1 MNNKNYYFSNASVND
16 RINKEKININ
26 DDIIKDINS
35 IYNVCKHIAENKDS
49 REVNDLFV
57 EELSELIKAVMKLER
72 YNFCDNSLRCN
83 YHEIYDNIYEE
94 LADVIIMICQ
104 FIHKNKISHQNLLD
118 EISKKII
125 RYYETISDKK

>member
-16 RINKEKININ
+16 RINKEKINI
-26 DDIIKDINS
+26 KDQLVKDFNS
-35 IYNVCKHIAENKDS
+35 IQGVCEYIASNKHS
-49 REVNDLFV
+49 TEVNDLLV
-57 EELSELIKAVMKLER
+57 EELSELIKAVIKLER

>member
-16 RINKEKININ
+16 RINKEKINI
-26 DDIIKDINS
+26 KDQLVKDFNS
-35 IYNVCKHIAENKDS
+35 IQGVCENIADNKHS
-49 REVNDLFV
+49 TEVNDLLV

-72 YNFCDNSLRCN
+72 YNFCDNSLRCDE
-83 YHEIYDNIYEE
+83 YEIYDNIYEE

-125 RYYETISDKK
+125 RYYETISDK

>member
-1 MNNKNYYFSNASVND
+1 MNSE
-16 RINKEKININ
+16 INNV
-26 DDIIKDINS
+26 
-35 IYNVCKHIAENKDS
+35 YNVCKHIAYSKHS
-49 REVNDLFV
+49 TEVNDLLV

-94 LADVIIMICQ
+94 LADVIIMMIQ
-104 FIHKNKISHQNLLD
+104 FIYKNKIPHQDLLD
-118 EISKKII
+118 EISKKLI

>member
-1 MNNKNYYFSNASVND
+1 MNSELCN
-16 RINKEKININ
+16 
-26 DDIIKDINS
+26 
-35 IYNVCKHIAENKDS
+35 IYNVCKHIADNKHS
-49 REVNDLFV
+49 TEVNDLLV
-57 EELSELIKAVMKLER
+57 EELSELIKAVIKLER
-72 YNFCDNSLRCN
+72 YNFCDNALRCN
-83 YHEIYDNIYEE
+83 YHELYDNIYEE

>member
-1 MNNKNYYFSNASVND
+1 MNSEI
-16 RINKEKININ
+16 IN
-26 DDIIKDINS
+26 
-35 IYNVCKHIAENKDS
+35 IYNVCKHIADNKHS
-49 REVNDLFV
+49 TEVNDLLV
-57 EELSELIKAVMKLER
+57 EELSELIKAVIKLER
-72 YNFCDNSLRCN
+72 YNFCDNGLRCN

>member
-1 MNNKNYYFSNASVND
+1 MNNNDYKMVYDICKYIASN
-16 RINKEKININ
+16 
-26 DDIIKDINS
+26 
-35 IYNVCKHIAENKDS
+35 KHS
-49 REVNDLFV
+49 TEVNDLLV

-72 YNFCDNSLRCN
+72 YNFYDITLRCN
-83 YHEIYDNIYEE
+83 YPDIYNNIYEE